1 MRGEGGEIYMENERE
16 REVESERRGMWRVRG
31 DREGREIYME
41 KEREREVEM
50 EREVEI

>member
-1 MRGEGGEIYMENERE
+1 ME
-16 REVESERRGMWRVRG
+16 REVRYTWRRRGRWRVRG

-50 EREVEI
+50 ES